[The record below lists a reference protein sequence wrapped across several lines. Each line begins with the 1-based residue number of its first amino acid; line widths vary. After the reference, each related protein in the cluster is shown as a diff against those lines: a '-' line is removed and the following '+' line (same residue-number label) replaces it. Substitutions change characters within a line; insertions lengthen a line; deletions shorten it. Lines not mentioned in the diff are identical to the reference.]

1 MAVFTPVTHEQLSA
15 WLQGY
20 DLGELLELRGIASGI
35 ENTNYFVTTQQGHYV
50 LTLFEKLTAAQL
62 PFYLNLMRH
71 LAEQGL
77 PVPAPLAQRNGNILG
92 TLHNKPAALVMRLNG
107 HSEMA
112 PRPIHCALVG
122 KALAQ
127 MHRAGKSYPDY
138 QPNLRGLPWWKE
150 TAPVVAP
157 FLNPAAAELLQSEVA
172 AQSAF
177 ATTPIYRTLPTGPV
191 HADLFRDNV
200 LFDGTPEHPTLGGFI
215 DFYFA
220 GFDTWLF
227 DLAVCINDWC
237 IDQATG
243 EIDEA
248 LAQSMLQAYAA
259 ICPFTPDEH
268 SAWPYMLRAAA
279 LRFWIS
285 RLYDFHL
292 PRPAE
297 MVTPKDPLHFE
308 RVLRCRLQYCPT
320 LPISP
325 SAPHAATR

>member
-1 MAVFTPVTHEQLSA
+1 MAVFTTVTHDQLA
-15 WLQGY
+15 NWLQRY
-20 DLGELLELRGIASGI
+20 DLGALVESRGIPSGI
-35 ENTNYFVTTQQGHYV
+35 ENTNYFVTTEQGEYV
-50 LTLFEKLTAAQL
+50 LTLFEKLTPAQL

-71 LAEQGL
+71 LAEHNL
-77 PVPAPLAQRNGNILG
+77 PVPAPLAQRDGNILG
-92 TLHNKPAALVMRLNG
+92 TLNQRPAALVMRLHG
-107 HSEMA
+107 HSELA
-112 PRPIHCALVG
+112 PQAVHCALVG

-138 QPNLRGLPWWKE
+138 QQNLRGLAWWKE
-150 TAPVVAP
+150 TAPAVAP
-157 FLNPAAAELLQSEVA
+157 YLNSSTAELLCAEVNAQSE
-172 AQSAF
+172 F
-177 ATTPIYRTLPTGPV
+177 ASTPTYRALPTGPV

-237 IDQATG
+237 IDHNTG
-243 EIDEA
+243 EIDPP
-248 LAQSMLQAYAA
+248 LTHSMLKAYASVR
-259 ICPFTPDEH
+259 PFTPEE
-268 SAWPYMLRAAA
+268 SIAWPFMLRAAA

-308 RVLRCRLQYCPT
+308 RVLRCRLQHCPP
-320 LPISP
+320 LPNSTP
-325 SAPHAATR
+325 LTTT